1 MNDKSV
7 NLTFSGDFSHDLVS
21 VLLVLAKNT
30 VGSRRVMKKI
40 YKIMTESLENLTK
53 HSLIYEKQFPA
64 IFILGKDEDFY
75 YIATGNRVAQNKV
88 LGLKKKL
95 EKVNHLDNEGLKRW
109 YSEILINNQAKKS
122 IGSGLGII
130 DMALKSKNK
139 LEFNFQEIDVNHSF
153 FTLKVKVHR
162 LN

>member
-1 MNDKSV
+1 MKDKSV
-7 NLTFSGDFSHDLVS
+7 NLTFAGDFSHDLVS